1 MDKILE
7 MNKRKLIIVIWFII
21 LRVQLIQQI
30 LLYGPMY
37 TYDQLKNG
45 DISLQQ
51 EEKQQKDFKKELNEI
66 TSEIQDIKAVINYM

>member
-1 MDKILE
+1 M
-7 MNKRKLIIVIWFII
+7 IIVIWFII

>member
-1 MDKILE
+1 
-7 MNKRKLIIVIWFII
+7 
-21 LRVQLIQQI
+21 
-30 LLYGPMY
+30 MY